1 MHLRFIDRMRRTYQ
15 VERRLLVESPANIAI
30 NSYQIALNGV
40 TLIQYGTAGSSGIR
54 IFVDHS
60 LVR

>member
-1 MHLRFIDRMRRTYQ
+1 MRRTYQ
-15 VERRLLVESPANIAI
+15 VEQRLLIESPANIAI
-30 NSYQIALNGV
+30 NSYQIAHNGV
-40 TLIQYGTAGSSGIR
+40 TLIQYGTAGSSCIR

>member
-1 MHLRFIDRMRRTYQ
+1 MRRTYQ